1 MNVDVGSDINSI
13 YSQMGTVL
21 SEQIGPLLLD
31 CVSERRLRVQRKDQE
46 NATELV
52 NVLFSDPTFT
62 GGMYMV

>member
-21 SEQIGPLLLD
+21 REQIGPLLLD

-62 GGMYMV
+62 GGMYMC